1 MSRSLL
7 VALFVF
13 TGLLSSSGSAVAQGG
28 YSKEKYP
35 VHGLSF
41 ELARNFEWLAIQPN
55 EEWVV
60 LQWTYEEG
68 TSGKSKDPRDANG
81 SRLQIVRIDY
91 EPDPGPETP
100 GGLGPSQGDEAVPD
114 QKGSEKEEEAEE
126 PPPPPLNSW
135 ARYLERRLPR
145 WAALEVAKDDPRDG
159 FEPTEYE
166 LRVKKGRA
174 GTRGWAYVW
183 EQSRERTFVVLG
195 WSSDAAYDEQVKIW
209 RRTAEKMRFS
219 EPEPDPEVVKWERYY
234 QRRTKYKDPQ
244 YRIRVRQSLN
254 GDWEAEDT
262 ENYIVIYNTKDQPL
276 VRRIVKDMESIREE
290 YVKLFPAAGEIKA
303 VSTVRVCADRDEY
316 MQYGGP
322 GGSAGYWNW
331 VTEELVLYDGTKRE
345 KGKKTDKLD
354 TFIVLYHEAFHQYI
368 HYSAGQ
374 LAPHSWFN
382 EGYGDYFSGALI
394 KGGNVKK
401 IEPNRWRVGTIR
413 KAVEENR
420 HTPWA
425 DIIGYEQPQYYNR
438 AMVGVNYAQGW
449 SMIYFLNTSKT
460 VERNEQWSA
469 ILPKYFETLKSSWK
483 QELAALEAAGKE
495 EEQAERAAGQLKARQ
510 AALAAAFEGVD
521 VAALEAEW
529 REFVLDLEP

>member
-1 MSRSLL
+1 MIRDLL
-7 VALFVF
+7 AAILVLAG
-13 TGLLSSSGSAVAQGG
+13 TLLSSAPAAAQGG

-35 VHGLSF
+35 VHGITF
-41 ELARNFEWLAIQPN
+41 ELAKNFEWLAIQPN

-60 LQWTYEEG
+60 LQWTYEESS
-68 TSGKSKDPRDANG
+68 SGRSKEGRGATG

-91 EPDPGPETP
+91 EADPGPETP
-100 GGLGPSQGDEAVPD
+100 GGLGPSQGDEPAP
-114 QKGSEKEEEAEE
+114 KEGGEGGEEAEPEE

-135 ARYLERRLPR
+135 SRYLERRLSR

-183 EQSRERTFVVLG
+183 EQPGERTFVVLG
-195 WSSDAAYDEQVKIW
+195 WSDDAQYEDQVKIW

-234 QRRTKYKDPQ
+234 QRRPKFKDPE
-244 YRIRVRQSLN
+244 YRIRVRQGLD

-262 ENYIVIYNTKDQPL
+262 ENYIVIFNTPDQPL

-394 KGGNVKK
+394 KGGKVKK
-401 IEPNRWRVGTIR
+401 IEPNRWRVNTIR

-420 HTPWA
+420 HTPWK
-425 DIIGYEQPQYYNR
+425 DIIGFEQPQYYNR

-460 VERNEQWSA
+460 VQRNEQWSA
-469 ILPKYFETLKSSWK
+469 ILPKYFDTLKSSWK
-483 QELAALEAAGKE
+483 KELAALEAEGKE
-495 EEQAERAAGQLKARQ
+495 EEWEDRAAGQLRARQ

-521 VAALEAEW
+521 VAELEAEW
-529 REFVLDLEP
+529 RAFVLDL